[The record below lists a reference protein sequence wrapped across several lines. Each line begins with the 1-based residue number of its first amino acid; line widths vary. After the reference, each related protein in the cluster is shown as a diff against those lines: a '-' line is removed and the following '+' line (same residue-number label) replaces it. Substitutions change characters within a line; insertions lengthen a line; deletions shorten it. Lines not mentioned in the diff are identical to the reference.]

1 MCSRAVT
8 EVDSRPNPQSVSTE
22 RNELKI
28 NSIRPEQKTHEK
40 SKKPRPRLVSGHL
53 GSCLIFY
60 DGPNRAAHTVR
71 AKPCAEVVRIS
82 RATHGCRC
90 MSQKMMTSPL
100 RSRRGP
106 FG

>member
-1 MCSRAVT
+1 MLPCRHRGH
-8 EVDSRPNPQSVSTE
+8 SRPNPQSVSTE

-28 NSIRPEQKTHEK
+28 NYIRPEQKPTKNQK
-40 SKKPRPRLVSGHL
+40 SPDRGWSVGTSEVA
-53 GSCLIFY
+53 LIFY

-90 MSQKMMTSPL
+90 MSQTMMTSPL